1 MRKKIDNKIKV
12 DNMKMIEVAKKASLL
27 TSSRSKIYN
36 DLKKDNIFYY
46 FVDSLVKQ
54 YQDYVK
60 MLNEEELVSGLDQHG
75 FWVGDKTRK
84 RFLNLIK
91 HISKR
96 SMSILATCYTGD
108 IWEAGRQLSYL
119 LCDDRKVRNYLIEP
133 FADSFKT
140 EIDTGACFYRMRDSK
155 DKVKDCWHTP
165 YNLRKLTVN
174 YRYSLAGF
182 PCLYL
187 ANSVETANKE
197 LGRLKAGN
205 RRWVSTFC
213 VNKTNVYFDLKIL
226 REVNLKSMDKVEL
239 VNYLLTFPIRILCSI
254 PTNNKDTFHEEYYF
268 PQLMMYCLCV
278 SENKNIRKFDGI
290 TYSST
295 KQKDGINYV
304 LPARYKGK
312 RPPIKGQSPELL
324 KAFTASSPI
333 IFK

>member
-1 MRKKIDNKIKV
+1 MEMLKI
-12 DNMKMIEVAKKASLL
+12 ATKASLL
-27 TSSRSKIYN
+27 TNSRSLVHKS
-36 DLKKDNIFYY
+36 LKKDNIFYY
-46 FVDSLVKQ
+46 FVDSLVRQ
-54 YQDYVK
+54 YLEYVR
-60 MLNEEELVSGLDQHG
+60 MLNEEELISALDQHG
-75 FWVGDKTRK
+75 FWVGDKTRR
-84 RFLNLIK
+84 RFLNLVNHIIK
-91 HISKR
+91 SGL
-96 SMSILATCYTGD
+96 SILSTCYTGD

-119 LCDDRKVRNYLIEP
+119 LCNDRKVKKYLIEP
-133 FADSFKT
+133 LADSFKT
-140 EIDTGACFYRMRDSK
+140 EVDTGVCLYRMRDSK

-174 YRYSLAGF
+174 YRYSLAGS

-187 ANSVETANKE
+187 ADCVETANRE
-197 LGRLKAGN
+197 LGKLKAGN
-205 RRWVSTFC
+205 RRWVSTFY

-226 REVNLKSMDKVEL
+226 REGNLKQMDKIEL
-239 VNYLLTFPIRILCSI
+239 INYLLTFPIRLLCSI

-278 SENKNIRKFDGI
+278 NENKNIRKFDGI

-312 RPPIKGQSPELL
+312 KPPLKGQSPELL